1 MTDGNAERGKA
12 ETLKAKPDG
21 RWKMGGGKAEPEA
34 ERP

>member
-21 RWKMGGGKAEPEA
+21 RWKMVGSRKVKNEE
-34 ERP
+34 